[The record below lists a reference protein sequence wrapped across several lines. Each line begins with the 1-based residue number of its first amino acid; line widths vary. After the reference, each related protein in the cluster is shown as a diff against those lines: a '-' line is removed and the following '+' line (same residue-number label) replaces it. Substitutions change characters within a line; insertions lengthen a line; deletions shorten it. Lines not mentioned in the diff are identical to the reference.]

1 MDNLPLEISVIVPA
15 YQAENTVGRAL
26 KSVASQTRVPKEVI
40 VVDDGS
46 KDGTA
51 LVAEAM
57 RNSMAGINLKVLRQ
71 DHQGAGAARNTAIRE
86 AQLEYVAFLDADDEW
101 LPEKL
106 ERSMKVM
113 SQTDSMLVSHD
124 YIRREANGRETVIG
138 DCSRNF
144 SRCDEP
150 YLELYRLGYIATS
163 GVVVRREAVIA
174 AGGFDETLQAA
185 QDFALWLKMLSKPNV
200 SFVVFPGALLRYNM
214 TRGSISSYTERRLH
228 CTLQIARQFFPTIV
242 ERSRFPL
249 IILWYRI
256 IAVHYEAVCAY
267 VGQRRIGAALGVI
280 LRSPINLIIMT
291 IFCRIN
297 QK

>member
-1 MDNLPLEISVIVPA
+1 MDNLPFQISVIVPA
-15 YQAENTVGRAL
+15 HRAEKTICRAL
-26 KSVASQTRVPKEVI
+26 KSVANQTRIPAEII

-51 LVAEAM
+51 LAAEAM
-57 RNSMAGINLKVLRQ
+57 RDCMGGINLKVLRQ
-71 DHQGAGAARNTAIRE
+71 DHQGAGAARNTALRE
-86 AQLEYVAFLDADDEW
+86 ARLEYVAFLDADDEW
-101 LPEKL
+101 LPKKL
-106 ERSMKVM
+106 ERSMQVI
-113 SQTDSMLVSHD
+113 SQTDSILVSHD
-124 YIRREANGRETVIG
+124 YIRRERNGRETIING
-138 DCSRNF
+138 CSRKF
-144 SRCDEP
+144 SRCNEP

-200 SFVVFPGALLRYNM
+200 SFVVFPGALLRYNR

-242 ERSRFPL
+242 ERSSFPL
-249 IILWYRI
+249 LILWYRI

-280 LRSPINLIIMT
+280 LRSPINLIITT